1 MGELEPG
8 HEPGGSRDGLEAWSP
23 RVSPQLELRRASKMD
38 FEAVLDL
45 AWQLA
50 DHIQSPRP
58 PLTLQRYEEFYLR
71 PGAPMQ
77 LVLAVESGRVV
88 GMISWT
94 ITHELYS
101 AEARLYISDLVVGST
116 ARGHGVG
123 RALMN
128 EAAAWAR
135 AYGVPKLGWEVW
147 RFNET
152 AKEFYEKLGGHVD
165 EEALPYVLSLKETE
179 S

>member
-1 MGELEPG
+1 MN
-8 HEPGGSRDGLEAWSP
+8 D
-23 RVSPQLELRRASKMD
+23 QLEMRRASKLD

-45 AWQLA
+45 ACQLA

-58 PLTLQRYEEFYLR
+58 ALTPQKYEEFYLR
-71 PGAPMQ
+71 PGSPMQ
-77 LVLAVESGRVV
+77 LVLAVESDRVV

-94 ITHELYS
+94 VTHELYS
-101 AEARLYISDLVVGST
+101 AEARVYISDLAVSSSS
-116 ARGHGVG
+116 RGRGVG

-128 EAAAWAR
+128 EAATWAR
-135 AYGVPKLGWEVW
+135 VHGVHKLGWDVW

-152 AKEFYEKLGGHVD
+152 AKRFYEKFGGQLD
-165 EEALPYVLSLKETE
+165 EEALPYVLSLGQPE